1 MSSSKLDI
9 TIKCILLGNQGSG
22 KSSFIKRYMQKIFN
36 KEFSNTIGVDFATKT
51 FSIKNDIIN
60 DIVVQFW
67 DTAGQ
72 EIFYSITQLYYRDA
86 HFIFLFYDITNPK
99 SFKALTDGDHPWIK
113 KIDENTQYFDRNML
127 YPKIVLIG
135 NKHDLGEMRKVSVED
150 ASIISNKY
158 NFNFFETSA
167 KSGHNIENCVKFM
180 VDCVVSD
187 VNRYFK
193 ERYDEKD
200 LKKGKIDLTEV
211 VESTEFENMF
221 RNRFTVRIDHE
232 LDEKKSSLR
241 SCCFNLI

>member
-1 MSSSKLDI
+1 MSSKLDI

-36 KEFSNTIGVDFATKT
+36 KNFSNTIGVDFASKI
-51 FSIKNDIIN
+51 FSVNNDIIN

-86 HFIFLFYDITNPK
+86 HFIFLFYDITNQQ
-99 SFKALTDGDHPWIK
+99 SFTSLTNGDHTWVK
-113 KIDENTQYFDRNML
+113 KIEENTEYFDQNML
-127 YPKIVLIG
+127 YPKVVLIG
-135 NKHDLGEMRKVSVED
+135 NKHDLAESRKISVED
-150 ASIISNKY
+150 AAVVSNKY

-187 VNRYFK
+187 VARYFK
-193 ERYDEKD
+193 ERFDDKD
-200 LKKGKIDLTEV
+200 LKKGNIDFTKV
-211 VESTEFENMF
+211 VETSEFENMF
-221 RNRFTVRIDHE
+221 KNRFTVKIDHE
-232 LDEKKSSLR
+232 LKEKKSS
-241 SCCFNLI
+241 CCYNLI